1 MGARMTKFRIL
12 ATMILAAAGALC
24 GAEAWAADGA
34 ATRASSTKAAPAT
47 TSATAASTPKTC
59 TGTWDFIATD
69 CQLTWYG
76 ITLYGVIDAGF
87 TYQTHGAPL
96 DPRSPP
102 GSAYLVQRYSR
113 SARWDIAPNGLQNSF
128 IGIKGNTPI
137 GGNTSVVFALDAGFD
152 PYSFKL
158 SSGPGS
164 AAHNAGV
171 PQDQQTSWADSSRAG
186 QFYNGNG
193 YVGFS
198 SATYGTLTVFRQ
210 NALTYDGVLEY
221 DPMGGSYAFSPIG
234 WQGITCGGGNTENCR
249 HTTSLK
255 YKLTVG
261 QFRVAG
267 LWQFGGYGQNNAA
280 NGAWQAGVGGDIP
293 NLAGGVLS
301 FDAIYSYVKD
311 SVSTAL
317 LGGSTDANGNPI
329 PPFLPQVLTATISDN
344 RAVMLLARY
353 TNGPLKLYAGFEQ
366 IRYSAP
372 SDPQTAFTNIAGDFV
387 CLGCQAF
394 NNTNISNTSFGA
406 AGFADRI
413 FDVYWTGVKYAVT
426 KEVDVIAAY
435 YHYTQH
441 SHFGTPAGGV
451 QPCSGKEHA
460 QCAGTLNA
468 ISGVIDW
475 KFAPKWDVYV
485 GLMHSEFNGGLS
497 NSFFVNNNLACTT
510 GLRFRY

>member
-1 MGARMTKFRIL
+1 MTKLGTFF
-12 ATMILAAAGALC
+12 ASTILAATAAASG
-24 GAEAWAADGA
+24 AWAADDV
-34 ATRASSTKAAPAT
+34 ATKASTKAASTKASP
-47 TSATAASTPKTC
+47 ATAASTPKTC
-59 TGTWDFIATD
+59 TGVWDFIETD

-76 ITLYGVIDAGF
+76 ITIYGAIDAGF

-102 GSAYLVQRYSR
+102 GSAYIVQRYSR
-113 SARWDIAPNGLQNSF
+113 SSSRWDVGPNGLQNSF
-128 IGIKGNTPI
+128 VGIKGTKLV
-137 GGNTSVVFALDAGFD
+137 GGDTSVVFALDAGFD
-152 PYSFKL
+152 PYSFL
-158 SSGPGS
+158 FSSGPGS

-171 PQDQQTSWADSSRAG
+171 PQNQQTAWADSSRAG

-193 YVGFS
+193 YVGLS
-198 SATYGTLTVFRQ
+198 SPTYGTLTVFRQ

-221 DPMGGSYAFSPIG
+221 DPMGASYAFSPIG

-261 QFRVAG
+261 QYRVAAI
-267 LWQFGGYGQNNAA
+267 WQFGGYGDNNAA
-280 NGAWQAGVGGDIP
+280 NGAYQIGVGGDIP
-293 NLAGGVLS
+293 HLAGGVLS

-317 LGGSTDANGNPI
+317 LGGSTDINGNPI

-387 CLGCQAF
+387 CAGCQAF

-406 AGFADRI
+406 AGLADRI

-435 YHYTQH
+435 YHYQQH
-441 SHFGTPAGGV
+441 SHFGTPRGGLA
-451 QPCSGKEHA
+451 PCDGKEHA

-475 KFAPKWDVYV
+475 KFAPKWDVYA
-485 GLMHSEFNGGLS
+485 GLMYTEFNGGLS
-497 NSFFVNNNLACTT
+497 NGFFVNNNLAVTS